1 MERIIKTVDPKD
13 YQRTLDFVY
22 EVFSESENNEEGLLV
37 KTLVNEIRSKKYYEK
52 ELDLMMVNEN
62 DEVIGLAL
70 FSRFHI
76 EGKYENELLLLSPV
90 AVKSKYQRQH
100 ISKELIEYGI
110 NKARQL
116 GYLAIIVEG
125 NPLNYRSRG
134 FKTSADYGIY
144 AHESIHLPAKECLM
158 VLELKENALENISGF
173 ISYDFY
179 ETLR

>member
-100 ISKELIEYGI
+100 ISKDLIEYGI
-110 NKARQL
+110 NKARKL
-116 GYLAIIVEG
+116 GYKAILVEG

-158 VLELKENALENISGF
+158 VLALKDNALDNIHGYVN
-173 ISYDFY
+173 YDFY
-179 ETLR
+179 ETLK

>member
-90 AVKSKYQRQH
+90 AVKCKYQRQH
-100 ISKELIEYGI
+100 ISKDLIEYGI
-110 NKARQL
+110 NKARKL
-116 GYLAIIVEG
+116 GYKAILVEG

-158 VLELKENALENISGF
+158 VLALKDNALDNMHGF
-173 ISYDFY
+173 VNYDFY
-179 ETLR
+179 ETLK

>member
-100 ISKELIEYGI
+100 ISKDLIEYGI
-110 NKARQL
+110 NKARKL
-116 GYLAIIVEG
+116 GYKAILVEG

-158 VLELKENALENISGF
+158 VLALKDNALDNIHG
-173 ISYDFY
+173 YVNYGFY
-179 ETLR
+179 ETLK

>member
-100 ISKELIEYGI
+100 ISKDLIEYGI
-110 NKARQL
+110 NKARKL
-116 GYLAIIVEG
+116 GYKAILVEG

-144 AHESIHLPAKECLM
+144 AHESIHLPAKEGLM
-158 VLELKENALENISGF
+158 VLALKDNALDNIHGYVN
-173 ISYDFY
+173 YDIY
-179 ETLR
+179 ETLK

>member
-1 MERIIKTVDPKD
+1 MERIIKTVDPRD

-90 AVKSKYQRQH
+90 AVKSEYQRQH
-100 ISKELIEYGI
+100 ISKDLIEYGI
-110 NKARQL
+110 NKARKL
-116 GYLAIIVEG
+116 GYKAILVEG

-158 VLELKENALENISGF
+158 VLALKDNALDNIHGYVN
-173 ISYDFY
+173 YDFY
-179 ETLR
+179 ETLK